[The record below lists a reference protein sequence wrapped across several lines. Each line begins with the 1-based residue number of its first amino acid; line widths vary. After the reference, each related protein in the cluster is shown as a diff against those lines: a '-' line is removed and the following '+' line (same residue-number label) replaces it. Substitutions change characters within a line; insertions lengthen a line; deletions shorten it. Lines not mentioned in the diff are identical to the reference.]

1 MVFRKGP
8 VPLQKS
14 VSVPACPPLCC
25 CGLSMLSLCPCCG
38 VNCDSLRDSNLSLL
52 FIFTRLQAAPVNSGL
67 QICVIYKPP
76 WTFLKGKCPHP
87 YTGSAQI
94 ELPLHTGHLS
104 KDPF

>member
-1 MVFRKGP
+1 MSQH
-8 VPLQKS
+8 VPLCAA
-14 VSVPACPPLCC
+14 V
-25 CGLSMLSLCPCCG
+25 GSLCSLSAR
-38 VNCDSLRDSNLSLL
+38 VAVLRDSNLSLL

-67 QICVIYKPP
+67 QICVIYKPL

-104 KDPF
+104 KDLF